1 MTWAAWRVQRSIILA
16 AAAVVA
22 VLALWLVST
31 GLVMGHS
38 QTWKYWTDGDIYVLF
53 ALPGVLGLA
62 LGTPLIA
69 GESNLGTDRL
79 AMTQSVTRARW
90 IAFKLLVGGSV
101 AVGIAAV
108 LTLLLEWWTG
118 AVSIS
123 AFSNSGGFSGVHIQS
138 TAFDLTGLVVVG
150 YTLFAFFLGTA
161 LGTVIRRPG
170 WAFAVGLP
178 IFAAARIGVQ
188 DWLRPHLVAPAI
200 FTDLVNMPSS
210 AVVNGWQLHSALLPA
225 GRTSPPPGKTWAWWD
240 QTKIYETCQNRPNL
254 TNAGDAHCAVLAHV
268 HFVFQYQPESHY
280 WALQGIETA
289 IFLGLG
295 LVLLGLT
302 VIKVKR
308 WRVK

>member
-1 MTWAAWRVQRSIILA
+1 VTWAAWRVQRSMILA

-22 VLALWLVST
+22 LLALWLAFT

-38 QTWKYWTDGDIYVLF
+38 QTWKYWTDGDVYVLF
-53 ALPGVLGLA
+53 ALPSVLGLA
-62 LGTPLIA
+62 FGAPLIA
-69 GESNLGTDRL
+69 SESNLGTDRL

-90 IAFKLLVGGSV
+90 LAFKLLVGGSV
-101 AVGIAAV
+101 AVAV
-108 LTLLLEWWTG
+108 AVALTLVLEWWSE

-123 AFSNSGGFSGVHIQS
+123 AFSNSGGLLSGVRIQP
-138 TAFDLTGLVVVG
+138 TAFDLTGFVLVG

-161 LGTVIRRPG
+161 LGTVIRKPG

-178 IFAAARIGVQ
+178 IFAGARLGVQ

-200 FTDLVNMPSS
+200 FTSLVERASS
-210 AVVNGWQLHSALLPA
+210 AVNNGWLLNFALLPA
-225 GRTSPPPGKTWAWWD
+225 GRTSPPPGKTWTWWD
-240 QTKIYETCQNRPNL
+240 ENQIYASCTNRPNP
-254 TNAGDAHCAVLAHV
+254 TNASDAHCAVLAHV
-268 HFVFQYQPESHY
+268 HYVFQYQPESHY

-295 LVLLGLT
+295 LLLLGLT

-308 WRVK
+308 WRI